1 MSLKNRIIG
10 LAAIGAAALAVA
22 APLASAKQA
31 VVARTALPSTSLCS
45 TLSYSQVFLPFGDAN
60 PYTLTPQG
68 SFEGPI
74 DGWTVTGSA
83 KVVADAGYAGGPVA
97 DTASLELSAG
107 STATSPPIC
116 ANASTPTFRFFAKAL
131 TAGAGAARAAGAH
144 PGAGGNKDKGAGS
157 FAAAPPWNRRRSSGC
172 APTRSRRMRAAGAT
186 SRSA

>member
-45 TLSYSQVFLPFGDAN
+45 TLSYSQVFLPYGDAN

-116 ANASTPTFRFFAKAL
+116 ANASAHMKPHGPVPITTGRFS
-131 TAGAGAARAAGAH
+131 TRSGARAT
-144 PGAGGNKDKGAGS
+144 K
-157 FAAAPPWNRRRSSGC
+157 R
-172 APTRSRRMRAAGAT
+172 
-186 SRSA
+186 

>member
-1 MSLKNRIIG
+1 M
-10 LAAIGAAALAVA
+10 
-22 APLASAKQA
+22 
-31 VVARTALPSTSLCS
+31 ARTALPSTSLCS

-60 PYTLTPQG
+60 LYTLTPQG

-131 TAGAGAARAAGAH
+131 TAGAGTAGVAVSYLDAAG
-144 PGAGGNKDKGAGS
+144 NKYKGTGS
-157 FAAAPPWNRRRSSGC
+157 FAAATTWNPTAEFRVRTNKIATDASGWGYVQISVT
-172 APTRSRRMRAAGAT
+172 APSDSALRIDDLYLDPRMH
-186 SRSA
+186 